1 MPYFTFDVVAE
12 YVTDEIYAE
21 SEEEAKEIAF
31 DELQY
36 NGEERDTTFKL
47 RKVWYD
53 DDEKEND
60 DD

>member
-47 RKVWYD
+47 RKVEYD
-53 DDEKEND
+53 DDEIEE
-60 DD
+60 